1 MVQSAS
7 YSLWIG
13 TATFH
18 HVATFAIVKAAPES
32 RLFAVAQLQTF
43 ACLLTRHMP
52 VASPPMRPR
61 TPSPLSQSEVEFI
74 KQTIQR
80 YYGTDAVIRNF
91 GPDPNRLEVHV
102 ETDAEND
109 MRKYDCLGVLLTR
122 IDRAQIS
129 LEVTSRGEKPRG
141 SAKLAYR
148 QGMIL

>member
-1 MVQSAS
+1 
-7 YSLWIG
+7 
-13 TATFH
+13 
-18 HVATFAIVKAAPES
+18 
-32 RLFAVAQLQTF
+32 
-43 ACLLTRHMP
+43 MP
-52 VASPPMRPR
+52 VASPPMPPR
-61 TPSPLSQSEVEFI
+61 TPSPLSQNEVEFI
-74 KQTIQR
+74 KKTIQR

-148 QGMIL
+148 HGVIL